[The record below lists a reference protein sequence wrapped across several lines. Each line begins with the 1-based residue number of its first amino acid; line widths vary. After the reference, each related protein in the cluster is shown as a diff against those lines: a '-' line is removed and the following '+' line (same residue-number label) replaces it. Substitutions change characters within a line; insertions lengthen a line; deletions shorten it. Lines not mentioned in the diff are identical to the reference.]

1 MSVSTLPVQTI
12 EEFDP
17 TVPVV
22 LPHDKVYSIQV
33 GYKLFRLSGLSLSSD
48 SPSYFTKF
56 LATKKMK
63 RRYCFL
69 TEVPRFSKKYIIT
82 YKDTP

>member
-56 LATKKMK
+56 FGDKENEEKVL
-63 RRYCFL
+63 FL